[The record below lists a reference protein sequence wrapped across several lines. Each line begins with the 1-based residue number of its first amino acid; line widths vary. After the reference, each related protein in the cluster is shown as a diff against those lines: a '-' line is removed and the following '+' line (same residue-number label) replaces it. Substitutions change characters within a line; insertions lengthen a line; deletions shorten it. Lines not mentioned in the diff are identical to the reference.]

1 MKYTVDITIDLPRT
15 KVIELFDNPDNMHK
29 WQPDLVSFDP
39 ISGDPGQPGAKSKLH
54 YKMGR
59 REIEMIETVT
69 KNKLPDEMSGT
80 YETKGVFNIISNR
93 FEEIGENQTRWVSEN
108 EFQFS
113 GFFMKFMSIFMKS
126 AFPKQTLKFMNQF
139 KNFAENNNS

>member
-1 MKYTVDITIDLPRT
+1 MKYTVDIIIDLPRP
-15 KVIELFDNPDNMHK
+15 KVIQLFDNPDNMHK

-54 YKMGR
+54 YKMGK

-69 KNKLPDEMSGT
+69 KNDLPSEMAGT

-93 FEEIGENQTRWVSEN
+93 FEEISEKQTRWVSEN

-113 GFFMKFMSIFMKS
+113 GFMKLMGIFMKG

-139 KNFAENNNS
+139 KTYAEGEFA

>member
-1 MKYTVDITIDLPRT
+1 MKYTVDITIDLPRS

-29 WQPDLVSFDP
+29 WQPDLVSFEP
-39 ISGDPGQPGAKSKLH
+39 MSGAPGQPGAKSKLQ
-54 YKMGR
+54 YKMGK

-69 KNKLPDEMSGT
+69 KNELPSEMSGT
-80 YETKGVFNIISNR
+80 YETKGVFNNISNR
-93 FEEIGENQTRWVSEN
+93 FEEINEKQTRWVSEN

-113 GFFMKFMSIFMKS
+113 GFMKLMGIFMKG

-139 KNFAENNNS
+139 KAFAEGQAN

>member
-1 MKYTVDITIDLPRT
+1 MKYTVDIIIDLPRP
-15 KVIELFDNPDNMHK
+15 KVISLFDNPDNMHK
-29 WQPDLVSFDP
+29 WQPDLVSFDHL
-39 ISGDPGQPGAKSKLH
+39 SGDPGQPGAKSKLQ
-54 YKMGR
+54 YKMGK

-69 KNKLPDEMSGT
+69 KNDLPNEMSGT

-93 FEEIGENQTRWVSEN
+93 FEEVSEKQTRWVSEN

-113 GFFMKFMSIFMKS
+113 GFMKLMGIFMKG

-139 KNFAENNNS
+139 KAFAEGEHN